1 MVSLRIILRL
11 RAPAVVVALAA
22 STAIACEEG
31 STPVF
36 SCEASNGRK
45 FIELCAAS
53 PPSLDGFLEYRFG
66 SLGRDGQEKAVE
78 LVFPAQREGSLAQFF
93 GATYTSKGVYAQ
105 SVRFGTGSHAYTV
118 FTRARGSR
126 DQGAGVEVKARAS
139 GKVTTIYCSERP
151 RFYVFELQGLLACD
165 PETPV
170 GKACIR

>member
-22 STAIACEEG
+22 STAIACDDG
-31 STPVF
+31 STPIF

-66 SLGRDGQEKAVE
+66 TLGRDGQEKAVE
-78 LVFPAQREGSLAQFF
+78 LVFPQQREGSLAQFF
-93 GATYTSKGVYAQ
+93 GATYTSKGVYTQ
-105 SVRFGTGSHAYTV
+105 SVRFDTGSHSYTV
-118 FTRARGSR
+118 FTRARGSQ
-126 DQGAGVEVKARAS
+126 DEGAGVEVKARAS
-139 GKVTTIYCSERP
+139 GKVTTIYCIERP
-151 RFYVFELQGLLACD
+151 RFYVFELQDLLACD
-165 PETPV
+165 AQTPV